1 MNRYFV
7 YMLASQ
13 RNGTLYVGVS
23 NDLLRRV
30 WQHKQ
35 GTADGFTKRHRVNL
49 LVWFEETASVEAAIQ
64 REKQLKKWR
73 RQWKLELIEASNPY
87 WRDMY
92 ADLLGGLGKDAG
104 SPLSRG

>member
-35 GTADGFTKRHRVNL
+35 GTADGFTKRYKVNL
-49 LVWFEETASVEAAIQ
+49 LVWFEETESVEAAIQ

-87 WRDMY
+87 WRDRY
-92 ADLLGGLGKDAG
+92 ADLLDGLGKDAG

>member
-35 GTADGFTKRHRVNL
+35 GTADGFTKRYKVNL
-49 LVWFEETASVEAAIQ
+49 LVWFEETESVEAAIQ
-64 REKQLKKWR
+64 REKQLKNWR

-92 ADLLGGLGKDAG
+92 ADLLDGLGKDAG